1 MDVYN
6 VPSTSTEHVISK
18 LRESF
23 AVQGLSDEIVSDN
36 ATCFTS
42 EEYGEFLKKNGIK
55 PITSAPYHPASNGA
69 AERAVQNFKQ
79 TMRKLTTAS
88 EGPVATHVSRLLFA
102 ARHTPSSVTGVSPAE
117 MMFKHKPQTRLSRL
131 KPDVSTSWRKA
142 AERMVKTRL
151 GSVPRD
157 FQVGE
162 RVTARNYSRGGKW
175 VAGVILEKTGPV
187 SYKVQI
193 NGGIIRRH
201 VDQLRMDGRTEDVKR
216 DTCEA
221 PTVLEHVPES
231 QSDRA
236 RHESSPVEDPSA
248 DTVAPDGPSE
258 LAEAVQSEAA
268 SPPRS
273 IARDRPR
280 RDVQPP
286 DRLGITGL

>member
-1 MDVYN
+1 
-6 VPSTSTEHVISK
+6 
-18 LRESF
+18 
-23 AVQGLSDEIVSDN
+23 
-36 ATCFTS
+36 
-42 EEYGEFLKKNGIK
+42 
-55 PITSAPYHPASNGA
+55 
-69 AERAVQNFKQ
+69 
-79 TMRKLTTAS
+79 
-88 EGPVATHVSRLLFA
+88 
-102 ARHTPSSVTGVSPAE
+102 

-142 AERMVKTRL
+142 AERMVKTRP
-151 GSVPRD
+151 GSVLRD

-201 VDQLRMDGRTEDVKR
+201 VDQVRRDGRTEDVKR

-236 RHESSPVEDPSA
+236 RHEASPADDPSA
-248 DTVAPDGPSE
+248 DTVAPDEPSE
-258 LAEAVQSEAA
+258 LAEAVQSEST